1 MARRFLID
9 TDTASDDAVALL
21 MALRHPDV
29 EVEAIT
35 VVAGNVPLDLGVQNA
50 LYTRDLAGSGVPVYA
65 GAALPRSGP
74 QKLGHHVH
82 GEDGMGDIGLELHG
96 REPAPGDAAEV
107 LVEAIRARPGE
118 LTLVTLGP
126 LTNVARALELAPDIA
141 SKLRALVMMGG
152 TSDAV
157 GNVSPVAEYN
167 IWADPESAA
176 RVFTSG
182 APITMVGWDVSRK
195 YAVFAPEDAAELRGL
210 GPLGEFAVDI
220 QRTLVEFALAH
231 TKLAGFDL
239 PDPIAMAVALDREVA
254 TDVRRVHVAVER
266 RGELTRGQTVVD
278 HDSRFGAA
286 NADVVFAASRERFL
300 ALLHDALR
308 S

>member
-1 MARRFLID
+1 
-9 TDTASDDAVALL
+9 

-29 EVEAIT
+29 RVEAIT
-35 VVAGNVPLDLGVQNA
+35 VVAGNVPVELGVQNA
-50 LYTRDLAGSGVPVYA
+50 LYVCELAGSDVPVHA
-65 GAALPRSGP
+65 GAALPPGSP
-74 QKLGHHVH
+74 HEVGHQVH
-82 GEDGMGDIGLELHG
+82 GADGMGDIGLELHG
-96 REPAPGDAAEV
+96 RVPAPGDAAEA

-126 LTNVARALELAPDIA
+126 LTNIARALELAPDIA
-141 SKLRALVMMGG
+141 SKLRSLVMMGG

-157 GNVSPVAEYN
+157 GNVSPVAEFN
-167 IWADPESAA
+167 IWADPDSAA
-176 RVFTSG
+176 RVFCSG

-195 YAVFAPEDAAELRGL
+195 YAVFTPEDEDELRAL
-210 GPLGEFAVDI
+210 GPLGAFSVDI
-220 QRTLVEFALAH
+220 QRTLVEFALRH

-239 PDPIAMAVALDREVA
+239 PDPIAMAVAIDREVA

-266 RGELTRGQTVVD
+266 SGELTRGQTVID

-308 S
+308 P